1 MTRKLFTQIVSVFY
15 WICNLCIAFTVA
27 AFLFLL
33 FLQLS
38 DRKETLNVGD
48 TITLSQGSFSK
59 PVFNIP
65 IILDLQESFMD
76 TTVVFRSKAN
86 SSYLP
91 ETYQVKTRG
100 DFDDNHYAE
109 SLKKRNE
116 TLIQRYQ
123 KGLVFP
129 SDTIVTTFSLT
140 SDRVPTSPSTYFEIV
155 TPKEAKGFLRLKAS
169 NMPNGWLIVACAWFK
184 VIVESALLLFI
195 LFCINLFLQDIRKY
209 EIFTTVNFR
218 RLRWISL
225 SLLAFSLL
233 GFIDGF
239 RSHLLENE
247 IGRMATNFEVYRNQ
261 LSMPTPFKI
270 RIDNTENFT
279 FNPLLLFNSNFFMGL
294 AIIILAEIFRKGH
307 ELQQEQELTI

>member
-27 AFLFLL
+27 APLFIL

-38 DRKETLNVGD
+38 NGKGNIHIDD
-48 TITLSQGSFSK
+48 TITLSQGSLSK
-59 PVFNIP
+59 SVFNIP

-76 TTVVFRSKAN
+76 TTIVFRSKAN

-91 ETYQVKTRG
+91 ETYQVKTEG
-100 DFDDNHYAE
+100 DFDDSYYAE
-109 SLKKRNE
+109 SLKKRNGS
-116 TLIQRYQ
+116 LIQRYK
-123 KGLVFP
+123 KGLIFP

-155 TPKEAKGFLRLKAS
+155 TPKQAKGFLKLKAS
-169 NMPNGWLIVACAWFK
+169 NMPNGWLIIACAWFR

-195 LFCINLFLQDIRKY
+195 LFCINLFLQDIRKFQ
-209 EIFTTVNFR
+209 IFTTVNFR
-218 RLRWISL
+218 RLRWIGL

-239 RSHLLENE
+239 RSLLLENE
-247 IGRMATNFEVYRNQ
+247 IGKMTTNFEVYRNH

-270 RIDNTENFT
+270 RIDNTYNFT
-279 FNPLLLFNSNFFMGL
+279 FNPLLLFNSDFFVGL
-294 AIIILAEIFRKGH
+294 AIVILAEIFRKGH
-307 ELQQEQELTI
+307 ELQKEQELTI

>member
-1 MTRKLFTQIVSVFY
+1 MTRKLFAQIVSVFY
-15 WICNLCIAFTVA
+15 WICNLCIAFIGA
-27 AFLFLL
+27 FFLFIL

-38 DRKETLNVGD
+38 DKKGTLKIDD

-65 IILDLQESFMD
+65 VILDLQESFMD
-76 TTVVFRSKAN
+76 TTIVFRSKAN

-91 ETYQVKTRG
+91 ETYQVKTKG

-116 TLIQRYQ
+116 NLIRRYQ
-123 KGLVFP
+123 KGLIFP
-129 SDTIVTTFSLT
+129 SDTIVTTFTLASEKA
-140 SDRVPTSPSTYFEIV
+140 SADSQNYFEIV
-155 TPKEAKGFLRLKAS
+155 TPKEAKGFLPLKAS
-169 NMPNGWLIVACAWFK
+169 NMPNGWLIVVCTWFK
-184 VIVESALLLFI
+184 AIVQSVLLLFI
-195 LFCINLFLQDIRKY
+195 LFCISLFLQDIRKY
-209 EIFTTVNFR
+209 KIFTTVNFR
-218 RLRWISL
+218 RLRWIGI

-247 IGRMATNFEVYRNQ
+247 IVRMATNFEVYRNQ